1 MSDADVGN
9 VVIGHASF
17 NFVSIPV
24 YPLHLAQLRPS
35 LPLVVHGRRPQT
47 NGHTLDTS
55 ATPTLR
61 LANPLNLDI
70 HVSYP
75 LSSTSA
81 AQYVLT
87 PNSLSEGKETSKDKR
102 EDKREKESL
111 AGVLR
116 CDDVNSIVSVRNRV
130 LSNQVGNTPTNAS
143 ISTVVE
149 SSDHVWTWD
158 GSRPMYSAVAPELC

>member
-1 MSDADVGN
+1 M
-9 VVIGHASF
+9 VIGHASL
-17 NFVSIPV
+17 VSIPV
-24 YPLHLAQLRPS
+24 YPLHLAQLPPS
-35 LPLVVHGRRPQT
+35 LPLVIHGRHPKT
-47 NGHTLDTS
+47 NGLALDAS

-111 AGVLR
+111 AGVLQY
-116 CDDVNSIVSVRNRV
+116 DGVNSVVGVRN
-130 LSNQVGNTPTNAS
+130 PTNAS
-143 ISTVVE
+143 IPTVVVE
-149 SSDHVWTWD
+149 SNRATTCGRGMGVDRCT
-158 GSRPMYSAVAPELC
+158 AP